1 MPTSTQFVLFGVNLG
16 NIGGRGPRTPMVELC
31 KKWNM
36 ACSQSQPVLHV
47 LPGFGHTGNFLLTA
61 EKECTQSF
69 ILVQLTRQTGG
80 QFAVFTAEGFLKWLN
95 QLKIALAST
104 PNLPF
109 GRRATPGVVM
119 DLDVNGGIPRSLPQ
133 NEKRQYSSFA
143 IPRVLGVWK
152 FDILTEDGRRLENQ
166 RREGGWGSISIEMK
180 KHCGGTWTARALS
193 TLNGLAK
200 KLRTL

>member
-1 MPTSTQFVLFGVNLG
+1 MPTSTQFVLFGVNYG

-31 KKWNM
+31 KRWNT
-36 ACSQSQPVLHV
+36 AFSQSQPVLHV

-61 EKECTQSF
+61 EKECTKSF
-69 ILVQLTRQTGG
+69 ILDQLTRQTGG

-104 PNLPF
+104 PKPPF

-119 DLDVNGGIPRSLPQ
+119 DLNVNGGIPRSLPQ

-143 IPRVLGVWK
+143 VPRVLGVWK
-152 FDILTEDGRRLENQ
+152 YDILTDDGSSLDNK
-166 RREGGWGSISIEMK
+166 RREGGWGALAVEMK
-180 KHCGGTWTARALS
+180 KHYGGIWTARALS
-193 TLNGLAK
+193 TPNGLAK
-200 KLRTL
+200 KLLTL